1 MDSQPASQP
10 ERHKDTVRLID
21 RQTDRQ
27 RHTDTERA
35 RQTERHKD
43 TVSLIDIQTDRERET
58 ERHRKPEPDRQVAS
72 KTDRQRNIQTER
84 D

>member
-1 MDSQPASQP
+1 M
-10 ERHKDTVRLID
+10 
-21 RQTDRQ
+21 
-27 RHTDTERA
+27 
-35 RQTERHKD
+35 
-43 TVSLIDIQTDRERET
+43 SLIDIQTDRERET